1 MTQAPPTAQ
10 DLCDTIGVMK
20 ASHGLLLM
28 ALALDASGVW
38 AQGTGDPIVVSSEH
52 PRLFLRPA
60 RLRLLRRE
68 KERQSLRWEQ
78 FSTLMAGG
86 AAMPEPGLAL
96 ALYYEVAGDKESG
109 RKAIA
114 WAQGASSDLRQRA
127 LVFDWCYDLMSEAE
141 RKDLATRMGKALSAA
156 PPKDL
161 SGTAARALAAVAL
174 FDEIPD
180 VPPKELD
187 RIVRQWW
194 QGGVATAIQAGANV
208 IRRDDA
214 YPLYEL
220 LHAVQDNVKLDLRES
235 AAAFF
240 KDFPIEHLMSYYPA
254 PYQAAENDYYIGAEP
269 VPAEPDLKLAT
280 MSRAAELAMVA
291 YDPNSPSTQVLQG
304 WLMHDKYLMRS
315 AYGTPYEFL
324 WANPYQPGL
333 SYYHVPLVF
342 YSPERGRL
350 FIRSSWEDSAD
361 WFGIFDG
368 AMQLFRDGGPQ
379 VVNPAHAPAKLDLKE
394 AMVCFGKDGWKQEFS
409 LEEAEAVFVVGLQPR
424 RTYQVEIDDEEMF
437 EVQADASGILELDDV
452 PWGRSAGVRIH

>member
-1 MTQAPPTAQ
+1 MGAARAAVMAILGMAAWGQGVPAGGAAAATANEP
-10 DLCDTIGVMK
+10 L
-20 ASHGLLLM
+20 
-28 ALALDASGVW
+28 
-38 AQGTGDPIVVSSEH
+38 VVSSEH

-68 KERQSLRWEQ
+68 RERQSLRWQQ
-78 FSTLMAGG
+78 FSALMEGG
-86 AAMPEPGLAL
+86 AAMPEPGLAS
-96 ALYYEVAGDKESG
+96 ALYYQVAGDKAAG
-109 RKAIA
+109 RKAVE
-114 WAQGASSDLRQRA
+114 WAMGREADLRQMA
-127 LVFDWCYDLMSEAE
+127 LVFDWCYDLMDESD
-141 RKDLATRMGKALSAA
+141 RKGLAGRMAQKANSAA
-156 PPKDL
+156 VPADVP
-161 SGTAARALAAVAL
+161 AADARLLAAVAM

-180 VPPKELD
+180 APGRELE

-194 QGGVATAIQAGANV
+194 EGVVAPAIGAGGNP

-235 AAAFF
+235 VAAFF

-254 PYQAAENDYYIGAEP
+254 PYQAAENDYYIGAERT
-269 VPAEPDLKLAT
+269 PAEPDPKLAA

-304 WLMHDKYLMRS
+304 WLMHDKYLMRG

-342 YSPERGRL
+342 YAPERGRL
-350 FIRSSWEDSAD
+350 FIRSSWDDAAE
-361 WFGIFDG
+361 WFGVFDG

-379 VVNPAHAPAKLDLKE
+379 VVNPARAPATLDLKE
-394 AMVCFGKDGWKQEFS
+394 ALICFGKEGWKQDFH
-409 LEEAEAVFVVGLQPR
+409 LAEAETIFVLGLQPQHLYR
-424 RTYQVEIDDEEMF
+424 VEIDDEEMF
-437 EVQADASGILELDDV
+437 EAQSDKAGILELGDV
-452 PWGRSAGVRIH
+452 PWGRETGVRIR